1 MPVRHPAAIQAEGLF
16 GSLAVQRYK
25 KMSVPQKHRQDY
37 YGLRTKLQAQRTR
50 LQVQTDKI
58 TSPNGQNIKAI
69 HGNSTCQYRH
79 CCRALMASRR

>member
-25 KMSVPQKHRQDY
+25 KCLYRKSTDKIIMVFGQNYKPNGQDY
-37 YGLRTKLQAQRTR
+37 KSKRTK

-58 TSPNGQNIKAI
+58 
-69 HGNSTCQYRH
+69 
-79 CCRALMASRR
+79 